1 MCNDLLSKISILSLI
16 NIFFLSMPLENMGPG
31 GTERERDAVKFT
43 AGFYSMASVITEM
56 SSFSPFSISQEG
68 LKIQV
73 NSTQNCDSA
82 KYHKLNFSNYFSK
95 NIPIGQDWEGV
106 AFQRSRRGLVT

>member
-1 MCNDLLSKISILSLI
+1 MRSEGTDL
-16 NIFFLSMPLENMGPG
+16 
-31 GTERERDAVKFT
+31 ERDAVKFT

-56 SSFSPFSISQEG
+56 STFSPFSISQEG

-82 KYHKLNFSNYFSK
+82 KISQTKFLK
-95 NIPIGQDWEGV
+95 TT
-106 AFQRSRRGLVT
+106 FQRTLRLARTRTGRASHSREVDEG